1 MMIGY
6 LGKSIN
12 KDNGV
17 LVLVKIRYL
26 NEDPHMHYLV
36 NILNVFCRRD

>member
-1 MMIGY
+1 MTIAH

-12 KDNGV
+12 KDDGV
-17 LVLVKIRYL
+17 LVLVEIRDLWEDAHMRYL
-26 NEDPHMHYLV
+26 I